1 MNIVLIGMRGSG
13 KSTVGEI
20 LSRKLGWKYIEVDRL
35 IEKEAGQKISGIV
48 SRFGW
53 KKFRSLESIAI
64 RNLNTVDRAIIA
76 TGGGVVLNKEN
87 MRILKNNS
95 ITVFL
100 QASVPVLTQRCKY
113 DRNRPFLT
121 ETATMEEDLSK
132 TFSKRK
138 GLYDKYSDLTIL
150 NENKPVSQTVNEFLH
165 RKICCIIGHPV
176 SHSLSPSMHNA
187 VYKKLGLN
195 YLFLAFDAT
204 DLKSSVESIRDL
216 KITGTAVTVP
226 HKIKVMAYLDK
237 VDETAKIIG
246 AVNTILRSNGDLVG
260 TNTDWSAAIDAL
272 KEKTTLAGKSVALL
286 GAGGAARA
294 IAYGL
299 KKEGTF
305 VSVFNRNIDHAR
317 SLVDDFGLVKPY
329 SLNVRGVI
337 GDCDIVINATS
348 VGLDSND
355 TPIGKN
361 ELNPSQIV
369 FDIVYSPKMTRL
381 LKIAKAVGCSIITG
395 ERMLL
400 HCVKRQ
406 FELFTG
412 CKAPLNVMERILSC

>member
-1 MNIVLIGMRGSG
+1 MRGSG
-13 KSTVGEI
+13 KSTVGGI
-20 LSRKLGWKYIEVDRL
+20 LSKKLGWKYIEIDRL
-35 IEKEAGQKISGIV
+35 IEKDTGQKISEIV

-53 KKFRSLESIAI
+53 EKFRKLESIAI
-64 RNLNTVDRAIIA
+64 RNLKNVDRVVIA
-76 TGGGVVLNKEN
+76 SGGGVVLNEEN
-87 MRILKNNS
+87 ITILKNNS

-100 QASVPVLTQRCKY
+100 QASIPVLIQRCKL
-113 DRNRPFLT
+113 DHNRPFLT
-121 ETATMEEDLSK
+121 DATTMKDDFINTLAQ
-132 TFSKRK
+132 RK
-138 GLYDKYSDLTIL
+138 GLYKKYADLTIL
-150 NENKPVSQTVNEFLH
+150 NENKTVSQTVNEFLY

-176 SHSLSPSMHNA
+176 SHSLSPSMHYA

-195 YLFLAFDAT
+195 YLFLAFDVI
-204 DLKSSVESIRDL
+204 DLKSSVECIRDL

-272 KEKTTLAGKSVALL
+272 KEKTTLAGKSVALI

-299 KKEGTF
+299 KKEGAF
-305 VSVFNRNIDHAR
+305 VTVFNRNIEHAK

-329 SLNVRGVI
+329 SLNVRGII
-337 GDCDIVINATS
+337 GDCNIVINATS
-348 VGLDSND
+348 VGLDSD
-355 TPIGKN
+355 DSPIGKS
-361 ELNPSQIV
+361 ELNHDQIV

-381 LKIAKAVGCSIITG
+381 LKMAKGLGCSIITG
-395 ERMLL
+395 DRMLL

-406 FELFTG
+406 FELFTD
-412 CKAPLNVMERILSC
+412 CKAPLSVMERVLSC

>member
-1 MNIVLIGMRGSG
+1 MRIVLIGMRGSG
-13 KSTVGEI
+13 KSTVGEV
-20 LSRKLGWKYIEVDRL
+20 LSKKLGWKYIETDSL
-35 IEKEAGQKISGIV
+35 IEKKASQKISGIV

-53 KKFRSLESIAI
+53 EKFRTLESIII
-64 RNLNTVDRAIIA
+64 RNLKTVDRAVIA
-76 TGGGVVLNKEN
+76 TGGGVVLKEEN

-100 QASVPVLTQRCKY
+100 QTSVPVLIQRCMPCH
-113 DRNRPFLT
+113 NRPYLTDSTTMKGDFTNTLT
-121 ETATMEEDLSK
+121 ERKDLY
-132 TFSKRK
+132 KR
-138 GLYDKYSDLTIL
+138 YADLTIL
-150 NENKPVSQTVNEFLH
+150 NENKTISQTVNEFLH
-165 RKICCIIGHPV
+165 RNYCCVIGHPV
-176 SHSLSPSMHNA
+176 SHSQSPSMHNA
-187 VYKKLGLN
+187 AYKKLRLN
-195 YLFLAFDAT
+195 YLFLAFDVI
-204 DLKSSVESIRDL
+204 DLKSFVECIRDL

-237 VDETAKIIG
+237 VDETAKTIG
-246 AVNTILRSNGDLVG
+246 AVNTILRSNGNLVG
-260 TNTDWSAAIDAL
+260 TNTDWSAAVDAL

-299 KKEGTF
+299 KKEGAF
-305 VSVFNRNIDHAR
+305 VTVFNRNIEHAK

-337 GDCDIVINATS
+337 GDCGIVINATS
-348 VGLDSND
+348 VGLDSD
-355 TPIGKN
+355 DSPIGKS
-361 ELNPSQIV
+361 ELNHNQIV

-381 LKIAKAVGCSIITG
+381 LKMAKGIGCSIITG
-395 ERMLL
+395 DRMLL

-412 CKAPLNVMERILSC
+412 CKAPLNVMERVLSC